1 MDIGLMY
8 GVILSSQ
15 YTQVWVIPETNEV
28 FTMYEQFLHRM
39 NFYKQRRFICEITGH
54 SSLTFFEALRSEADG
69 SREVNSAF
77 PEPLKEPVLRK
88 VQFSTISR
96 IDSLVDQ
103 VFEDFKQDFYPGER
117 VTVLLTNG
125 SRLQGIVREKA
136 RFPELVN
143 EDGTIERRAS
153 SRYLVKLVN
162 RHNEEALL
170 DDEHLVR
177 DRKIFTKQMLRS
189 FIKNTVTR
197 ESWTGAPW
205 LVKPH
210 IAEEY
215 RIDTEI
221 PKHLQYG
228 NKIGGKK
235 ANVAVDKEEDE
246 SLFGFF
252 YSKQRWPNL
261 KPAVKGQKTKI
272 TVRDLAKAREDQYL
286 EYQRA
291 LNENPSFAVPGHV
304 GPGGVWQMP
313 GGDANL
319 YANVSVVVQNGVAPP
334 PPPPSIKYPI
344 EDLEIPPSRDA
355 KPRPPLKFLTD
366 EQQGKPGMEDGL
378 LIGSIKME
386 SVGPMLETWNTLN
399 VYCEVLQL
407 DSFTFD
413 DFVEAIMFSSNDVT
427 CELFVEIHCAVLKTL
442 VSGEKDQDG
451 AIQISLPPLPDEQS
465 EEEESGED
473 DEEEENEE
481 PEPEREPTPPR
492 RTTRSSFAKAE
503 AENLKLQQQ
512 QQESRSR
519 SSTAEVQV
527 HRAAE
532 MFGEYG
538 WIDRLRKRDFKQGG
552 WELVMV
558 GLLHRLSYRPRLQK
572 SCDEILAHLAP
583 LDREPTQQTAQ
594 EQYVTLDVNLRV
606 QALQIICML
615 LLETKAIKNYLE
627 ECSNQMTE
635 FRKEKI
641 EYQRARKAALEE
653 IRRLHEERKQLQ
665 PEHPPSPVPELE
677 DLNDVKMSNL
687 DEAEF
692 SEAPVD
698 TDDEDAHPARSLRRG
713 ADRAAERKRRQEEER
728 ERKEQAAKIPKGS
741 KQYQRVLKKIDEEK
755 AKVASY
761 EEQIAVL
768 DNDLREADCPRTR
781 VLGKD
786 RFWNRYYW
794 FERNAM
800 PYEGLPSSSTA
811 DAGYAN
817 GRLWV
822 QGPDE
827 MEREGFIDLGDE
839 DEENLR
845 YVRRFGMSV
854 RKRKEVEEGEKGV
867 SGAREWG
874 YYDDQEELEGLI
886 EWLDTR
892 GVREAKLR
900 KELQVYRESIAR
912 YMRNRA
918 GYIGKE
924 LGGGKGKKDNVKDEE
939 DASPAAIA
947 EEQPQQQRPQQP
959 TRMSTR
965 TKSAVDTERHGNGDL
980 TRKYR
985 CLRWTNST
993 ALSENGHLHVEP
1005 ARPTKK
1011 AKRGAVA
1018 DEHHDGKGEG
1028 KGAGA
1033 GAGAN
1038 RQGKL
1043 LTR

>member
-1 MDIGLMY
+1 MWTAPGKFAQSYRNVLFKRKP
-8 GVILSSQ
+8 VQ
-15 YTQVWVIPETNEV
+15 YLPRPTIEDDSEEVWVIPETNEV
-28 FTMYEQFLHRM
+28 FTKYQQFLHRM
-39 NFYKQRRFICEITGH
+39 NFYKQKRFICEITGH
-54 SSLTFFEALRSEADG
+54 SSLTFFEALRSETDG

-96 IDSLVDQ
+96 IDSL
-103 VFEDFKQDFYPGER
+103 DFYPGER

-136 RFPELVN
+136 RFPELIN
-143 EDGTIERRAS
+143 EDGSIERRAS

-162 RHNEEALL
+162 RPNEEALL

-189 FIKNTVTR
+189 FIRNTVTR

-210 IAEEY
+210 IAKEY
-215 RIDTEI
+215 RIDTEV

-228 NKIGGKK
+228 NKVGGKK
-235 ANVAVDKEEDE
+235 ANVAADKEEDE

-261 KPAVKGQKTKI
+261 KPAVKGQKPKA

-291 LNENPSFAVPGHV
+291 LNENPSFAVPGNV
-304 GPGGVWQMP
+304 AQGGVWQIAE
-313 GGDANL
+313 DSANSFRGL
-319 YANVSVVVQNGVAPP
+319 SVVIQNGPP
-334 PPPPSIKYPI
+334 PPPPPPPIKYPI
-344 EDLEIPPSRDA
+344 EDLDLPPSHDD
-355 KPRPPLKFLTD
+355 KQRPSVKFLTD
-366 EQQGKPGMEDGL
+366 QPSEQPELSSQEDSL
-378 LIGSIKME
+378 LSGCIKME
-386 SVGPMLETWNTLN
+386 SVGPLLETWNTLN

-413 DFVEAIMFSSNDVT
+413 DFVQAMQFSSHDFT
-427 CELFVEIHCAVLKTL
+427 CELFVEVHCAVLKTL
-442 VSGEKDQDG
+442 VNDGKDQDG
-451 AIQISLPPLPDEQS
+451 AVQISLPALPDEESEQEES
-465 EEEESGED
+465 DEEEEEESE
-473 DEEEENEE
+473 
-481 PEPEREPTPPR
+481 EPEREPTPPR
-492 RTTRSSFAKAE
+492 RTTRSSYAKAE
-503 AENLKLQQQ
+503 AENLKQQL
-512 QQESRSR
+512 ESRSR
-519 SSTAEVQV
+519 SGTAEVQI

-538 WIDRLRKRDFKQGG
+538 WIDRLRKRDFKRGG

-572 SCDEILAHLAP
+572 SCDEVLAHLAP
-583 LDREPTQQTAQ
+583 LDREPTQNTAQ

-606 QALQIICML
+606 KALQIICML

-641 EYQRARKAALEE
+641 DYQRARKACLEE

-665 PEHPPSPVPELE
+665 PENPPSPVLELE
-677 DLNDVKMSNL
+677 ELADVKMSGL
-687 DEAEF
+687 DED
-692 SEAPVD
+692 SEAAGD
-698 TDDEDAHPARSLRRG
+698 TDDEDPHPGRALRRG

-728 ERKEQAAKIPKGS
+728 ERKERAAKVPKGS
-741 KQYQRVLKKIDEEK
+741 KQYQRVLKKIEEEK
-755 AKVASY
+755 AKVQSY

-800 PYEGLPSSSTA
+800 PYEGLMTSSTA
-811 DAGYAN
+811 SANYAN

-827 MEREGFIDLGDE
+827 MEREGFIDLP
-839 DEENLR
+839 DEENQKYIQR
-845 YVRRFGMSV
+845 FQMTVRQ
-854 RKRKEVEEGEKGV
+854 RKELEEGPTGV
-867 SGAREWG
+867 SNALEWG
-874 YYDDQEELEGLI
+874 YYDDPESLDQLI
-886 EWLDTR
+886 SWLDSR
-892 GVREAKLR
+892 GVREVKLR
-900 KELQVYRESIAR
+900 KELQLYRNSIAK

-918 GYIGKE
+918 EYIAKNADE
-924 LGGGKGKKDNVKDEE
+924 KKRAESEE
-939 DASPAAIA
+939 EALAAA
-947 EEQPQQQRPQQP
+947 P

-965 TKSAVDTERHGNGDL
+965 TKSSGEEDL
-980 TRKYR
+980 SGRYR
-985 CLRWTNST
+985 CLKWKNGT
-993 ALSENGHLHVEP
+993 ALRENGHLHVEP
-1005 ARPTKK
+1005 GRPTKK
-1011 AKRGAVA
+1011 AKRAATATTTVAVA
-1018 DEHHDGKGEG
+1018 DEAREREKEG
-1028 KGAGA
+1028 KAT
-1033 GAGAN
+1033 N
-1038 RQGKL
+1038 RQGKP
-1043 LTR
+1043 LTRQGTRYQF

>member
-1 MDIGLMY
+1 M
-8 GVILSSQ
+8 
-15 YTQVWVIPETNEV
+15 QVWVIPETNEV
-28 FTMYEQFLHRM
+28 FTKYQQFLHRM
-39 NFYKQRRFICEITGH
+39 NFYKQKRFICEITGH
-54 SSLTFFEALRSEADG
+54 SSLTFFEALRSETDG

-136 RFPELVN
+136 RFPELIN
-143 EDGTIERRAS
+143 EDGSIERRAS

-162 RHNEEALL
+162 RPNEEALL

-189 FIKNTVTR
+189 FIRNTVTR

-210 IAEEY
+210 IAKEY

-228 NKIGGKK
+228 NKVGGKK
-235 ANVAVDKEEDE
+235 ANVAADKEDDE

-261 KPAVKGQKTKI
+261 KPAVKGQKSKATM
-272 TVRDLAKAREDQYL
+272 RDFAKAREDQYL

-291 LNENPSFAVPGHV
+291 LNENPSFAVPRNVAQGE
-304 GPGGVWQMP
+304 VWQIAEDSANSFP
-313 GGDANL
+313 GL
-319 YANVSVVVQNGVAPP
+319 SVVVQNGPP
-334 PPPPSIKYPI
+334 PPPPPPPIKYPI
-344 EDLEIPPSRDA
+344 EDLDIPPSHED
-355 KPRPPLKFLTD
+355 KPRPSVKFLTD
-366 EQQGKPGMEDGL
+366 YQHSEHLEQSSREDSL
-378 LIGSIKME
+378 LSGDIKME
-386 SVGPMLETWNTLN
+386 SVGPLLETWNTLN

-413 DFVEAIMFSSNDVT
+413 DFTEAMQLSSHDVT

-442 VSGEKDQDG
+442 VNDEKDQDG
-451 AIQISLPPLPDEQS
+451 AIQISLPALPDEES
-465 EEEESGED
+465 EVEESGEEEEEESE
-473 DEEEENEE
+473 
-481 PEPEREPTPPR
+481 EPEREQTPPR
-492 RTTRSSFAKAE
+492 RTTRSSYAKAE
-503 AENLKLQQQ
+503 AENLKRQL
-512 QQESRSR
+512 ESRSR
-519 SSTAEVQV
+519 SGTAEVQV

-538 WIDRLRKRDFKQGG
+538 WIDRLRKRDFKRGG

-558 GLLHRLSYRPRLQK
+558 GLLHRMSYRPRLQK

-583 LDREPTQQTAQ
+583 LEREPTQVTAQ

-606 QALQIICML
+606 KALQIICML

-641 EYQRARKAALEE
+641 DYQRARKVCLEE

-665 PEHPPSPVPELE
+665 PENPPSPVPELE
-677 DLNDVKMSNL
+677 ELADVKMSGL
-687 DEAEF
+687 DDD
-692 SEAPVD
+692 SEAAGD
-698 TDDEDAHPARSLRRG
+698 TDDEDPHPGRSLRRG

-728 ERKEQAAKIPKGS
+728 ERKEQAAKVPKGS

-755 AKVASY
+755 AKIKSY

-800 PYEGLPSSSTA
+800 PYEGLPTSSTA
-811 DAGYAN
+811 SANYAN
-817 GRLWV
+817 GRLWI
-822 QGPDE
+822 QGPDD
-827 MEREGFIDLGDE
+827 MEREGFIDLP
-839 DEENLR
+839 DEENEKYIQR
-845 YVRRFGMSV
+845 FNMTVRQ
-854 RKRKEVEEGEKGV
+854 RKELEEGPTGV
-867 SGAREWG
+867 SNALEWG
-874 YYDDQEELEGLI
+874 YFDDPESLDQLI
-886 EWLDTR
+886 RWLDSR
-892 GVREAKLR
+892 GIREAKLR
-900 KELQVYRESIAR
+900 KELQLYRDSIAK

-918 GYIGKE
+918 EYIGNTAD
-924 LGGGKGKKDNVKDEE
+924 GKKGAESDEE
-939 DASPAAIA
+939 ATETAA
-947 EEQPQQQRPQQP
+947 P

-965 TKSAVDTERHGNGDL
+965 TKSSGDGEL
-980 TRKYR
+980 SARYR
-985 CLRWTNST
+985 CLKWKNGT
-993 ALSENGHLHVEP
+993 ALRENGHLHVEP
-1005 ARPTKK
+1005 GRPTKK
-1011 AKRGAVA
+1011 AKRATAAVA
-1018 DEHHDGKGEG
+1018 VAVPAVDETKEKEKEG
-1028 KGAGA
+1028 KVT
-1033 GAGAN
+1033 N
-1038 RQGKL
+1038 RQGKP
-1043 LTR
+1043 LTRQGTRYLF

>member
-1 MDIGLMY
+1 MVLFKRKP
-8 GVILSSQ
+8 VQ
-15 YTQVWVIPETNEV
+15 YLPRPTIEDDREEVWVIPETNEV

-96 IDSLVDQ
+96 IDSLGMTSSKISTLANALP
-103 VFEDFKQDFYPGER
+103 FSSP
-117 VTVLLTNG
+117 TG

-552 WELVMV
+552 WELVMSK
-558 GLLHRLSYRPRLQK
+558 LNSFY
-572 SCDEILAHLAP
+572 S
-583 LDREPTQQTAQ
+583 
-594 EQYVTLDVNLRV
+594 
-606 QALQIICML
+606 
-615 LLETKAIKNYLE
+615 
-627 ECSNQMTE
+627 
-635 FRKEKI
+635 
-641 EYQRARKAALEE
+641 LEE

-687 DEAEF
+687 DEAES